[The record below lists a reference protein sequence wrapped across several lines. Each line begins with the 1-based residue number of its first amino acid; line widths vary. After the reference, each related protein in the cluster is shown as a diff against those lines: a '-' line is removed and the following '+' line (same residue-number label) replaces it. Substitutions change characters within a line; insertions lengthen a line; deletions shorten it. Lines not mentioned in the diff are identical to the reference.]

1 MSQFELRENVGHN
14 FRVNVIDGAFYGLGA
29 LGLASSVTVL
39 PLFLDALGASA
50 FVIGLVGSLHAIGW
64 QLPQLFTSAYVTR
77 LRRYKPMVVFMTIH
91 ERWPF
96 FGLALLALLWPT
108 LGAGVVIPLTLLLLF
123 IHGLG
128 GGLAGTAWQAMIG
141 KIIPN
146 KQRGMFFGAQS
157 AAANLLGAGGAVA
170 AGIILERLPSPA
182 DFTICFTLAGIALMI
197 SMGFLAWTREPQHD
211 LPANNAERRLGFR
224 QMFEIMRRDG
234 NFRWFLFVRALTA
247 FGWMAVSFYTI
258 YAVRRFGM
266 TEATAGVLTS
276 VMTLSQTA
284 ANPTLGW
291 LGDRF
296 GHRSIYALG
305 ALLMLLSAGIALSAT
320 SVGWFYLAFA
330 LAGMA
335 NATFWAVA
343 ITLTL
348 EFGAEHERPLYI
360 GLTNTLAA
368 PATLFTPI
376 IGGFLATNFG
386 FPSTFVASIIACAA
400 MGVILQ
406 FVMADPRHERHN
418 KANLPAGM
426 VASLEDSGVC

>member
-1 MSQFELRENVGHN
+1 MSQSELRENVGHN
-14 FRVNVIDGAFYGLGA
+14 FRVNVIDGAFFGLGA

-39 PLFLDALGASA
+39 PLFLNAMGASA

-64 QLPQLFTSAYVTR
+64 QLPQLFTSGYVSR
-77 LRRYKPMVVFMTIH
+77 LRRYKPMVVFMTFH

-108 LGAGVVIPLTLLLLF
+108 LGADVIIPLTLLLLF
-123 IHGLG
+123 IYGLG
-128 GGLAGTAWQAMIG
+128 GGLAGTAWQSMIG
-141 KIIPN
+141 KIIPTR
-146 KQRGMFFGAQS
+146 QRGTFFGIQS

-170 AGIILERLPSPA
+170 AGIILERLPSPT
-182 DFTICFTLAGIALMI
+182 DFIICFTLAGIALMI
-197 SMGFLAWTREPQHD
+197 SMGFLALTREPKHD
-211 LPANNAERRLGFR
+211 LPESSEARKLGFK
-224 QMFEIMRRDG
+224 QMREIVQRDR
-234 NFRWFLFVRALTA
+234 NFRWFLLVRGLTA

-266 TEATAGVLTS
+266 TEATAGILTS
-276 VMTLSQTA
+276 IMTLSQTV

-296 GHRSIYALG
+296 GHRSVYAFG
-305 ALLMLLSAGIALSAT
+305 ALLMLLSAGIALLADSI
-320 SVGWFYLAFA
+320 GWFYLAFG

-348 EFGAEHERPLYI
+348 DFGAEHERPLYI

-368 PATLFTPI
+368 PAALFTPI

-386 FPSTFVASIIACAA
+386 FESTFIASVIACAF

-406 FVMADPRHERHN
+406 FVMVDPRPKRRD
-418 KANLPAGM
+418 KVKSAPSM
-426 VASLEDSGVC
+426 VAAVEDSGVW